1 MPNSYIRRSSIKVKK
16 SIYFTIAILFFFL
29 TVIISISAGA
39 VKIPLQEIIN
49 VFTGNGDETSRTII
63 FNLRLP
69 RIIGA
74 AVVGM
79 GLSVVGAFFQG
90 LLRNPMADP
99 YVLGISSGAAFGATI
114 AIILGLGL
122 FGLSFLAFISSLAVV
137 IFVYTISKTGS
148 KVSMTTMLLAGI
160 AISAFISAIISLL
173 MLLNHDEFTRIVFW
187 TMGGFSLTNW
197 NSIAFSAP
205 IIIIGSF
212 VMYVFSRDLN
222 AILTGEEVAEHL
234 GVNTEFI
241 KKIIL
246 VLGSLVTATA
256 VSVGGIIGFVGLIVP
271 HVSRLIVGPDNR
283 ILVPFSAL
291 SGAIFL
297 TLADT
302 LARFILRP
310 TEVPIGIITA
320 TFGGPFF
327 LYLLIKNKQK
337 N

>member
-1 MPNSYIRRSSIKVKK
+1 MKK

>member
-1 MPNSYIRRSSIKVKK
+1 MKK

-69 RIIGA
+69 RVIGA

-114 AIILGLGL
+114 AIVLGLGL
-122 FGLSFLAFISSLAVV
+122 FSLSFLAFISSLAVV

-271 HVSRLIVGPDNR
+271 HVSRLIAGPDNR

>member
-1 MPNSYIRRSSIKVKK
+1 MKK

-69 RIIGA
+69 RVIGA

>member
-1 MPNSYIRRSSIKVKK
+1 MKK

-69 RIIGA
+69 RVIGA

-114 AIILGLGL
+114 AIVLGLGL
-122 FGLSFLAFISSLAVV
+122 FSLSFLAFISSLAVV